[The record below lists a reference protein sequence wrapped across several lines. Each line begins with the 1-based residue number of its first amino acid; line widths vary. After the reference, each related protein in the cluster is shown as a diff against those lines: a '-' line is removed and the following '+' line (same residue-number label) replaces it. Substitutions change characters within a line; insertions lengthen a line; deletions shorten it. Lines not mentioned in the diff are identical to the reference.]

1 VFNFFDGQERDM
13 MALGTNLILIVVL
26 TLINAFFASAE
37 MAIVS
42 INKNKIKMLSEQGN
56 KNAQLVEQLIQEPTK
71 FLSTIQ
77 VGITLAGLFS
87 SAYAATGISDDLA
100 KVLDLIHIPYS
111 QNIALILVTVL
122 LSYFTLVFGELFP
135 KRLALKK
142 SEAIALFSVKPIIG
156 VQKLVTPFI
165 KLLSISTNILL
176 KLFGIR
182 EDDLEEKVSR
192 EEIRSLVEVA
202 QEHGAINQTER
213 TMINSIF
220 ELDDKP
226 AEEIMTPR
234 TEAYVLDIEKGIKE
248 YLPQLLQVKH
258 SRIPVYQGTRDNII
272 GILYM
277 KDFIEEAYNVGFEQV
292 DITQLLI
299 PPYFVPERKRIDDLF
314 KEMQDQK
321 KKISILVD
329 EYGGFSGIVTME
341 DLIEEIVGDIEDEY
355 ERIEEPDIHKIADN
369 TYLIRGNVLVEEV
382 NERLLLNFDT
392 DTEDYDTIAGMLIHA
407 LGHIPSE
414 EITRTIIIDHCEFH
428 IEKITNNRIMKVKLR
443 VLTDSKK

>member
-1 VFNFFDGQERDM
+1 MTIGANLV
-13 MALGTNLILIVVL
+13 LILTL
-26 TLINAFFASAE
+26 TLINVFFASAE

-42 INKNKIKMLSEQGN
+42 INKNKIKMLADKGN
-56 KNAQLVEQLIQEPTK
+56 KNAKSVEKLIQEPTK

-87 SAYAATGISDDLA
+87 SAYAATGISDDFAAL
-100 KVLDLIHIPYS
+100 LDIVHIPYS

-142 SEAIALFSVKPIIG
+142 SEAIALFSVKPIIV
-156 VQKLVTPFI
+156 VQKIVTPFI
-165 KLLSISTNILL
+165 KLLSFSTNLL
-176 KLFGIR
+176 LRLFGIR

-202 QEHGAINQTER
+202 QEHGTINLTER
-213 TMINSIF
+213 RMINSIF

-234 TEAYVLDIEKGIKE
+234 TEAFVINVEKNIKE
-248 YLPQLLQVKH
+248 YLPDLLHIKH
-258 SRIPVYQGTRDNII
+258 SRIPVFEGTRDNII

-277 KDFIEEAYNVGFEQV
+277 KDFIEEAFKVVFDQV
-292 DITQLLI
+292 EIKKLLC
-299 PPYFVPERKRIDDLF
+299 PAYFVPERKRIDDLF
-314 KEMQDQK
+314 KEMQEEK

-341 DLIEEIVGDIEDEY
+341 DLIEEIVGEIDDEY
-355 ERIEEPDIHKIADN
+355 DLIDEPDIRKIAEN
-369 TYLIRGNVLVEEV
+369 TYLIRGSVPVEVV
-382 NERLLLNFDT
+382 NERLLLNFEVE
-392 DTEDYDTIAGMLIHA
+392 TEDYDTIAGMIINK
-407 LGHIPSE
+407 LGHIPKE
-414 EITRTIIIDHCEFH
+414 DVQQTIKFDNCEFT
-428 IEKITNNRIMKVKLR
+428 IEKIKNNRIVKAKLKIL
-443 VLTDSKK
+443 VDINK

>member
-1 VFNFFDGQERDM
+1 MTIGANLV
-13 MALGTNLILIVVL
+13 LILTL

-42 INKNKIKMLSEQGN
+42 INKNKIKMLADKGN
-56 KNAQLVEQLIQEPTK
+56 KNAKSVEKLIQEPTK

-87 SAYAATGISDDLA
+87 SAYAATGISDDFAAL
-100 KVLDLIHIPYS
+100 LDIVHIPYS

-142 SEAIALFSVKPIIG
+142 SEAIALFSVKPIIV
-156 VQKLVTPFI
+156 VQKIVTPFI
-165 KLLSISTNILL
+165 KLLSVSTNLL
-176 KLFGIR
+176 LRLFGIR

-202 QEHGAINQTER
+202 QEHGTINLTER
-213 TMINSIF
+213 RMINSIF

-234 TEAYVLDIEKGIKE
+234 TEAYVINVEKNIKE
-248 YLPQLLQVKH
+248 YLPDLLHIKH
-258 SRIPVYQGTRDNII
+258 SRIPVFEGTRDNII

-277 KDFIEEAYNVGFEQV
+277 KDFIEEAFKVGFDQV
-292 DITQLLI
+292 EIKKLLC
-299 PPYFVPERKRIDDLF
+299 PAYFVPERKRIDDLF
-314 KEMQDQK
+314 KEMQEGK

-341 DLIEEIVGDIEDEY
+341 DLIEEIVGEIDDEY
-355 ERIEEPDIHKIADN
+355 DLKDEPDIRKIAEN
-369 TYLIRGNVLVEEV
+369 TYLIRGSVPVEVV
-382 NERLLLNFDT
+382 NERLLLNFEVE
-392 DTEDYDTIAGMLIHA
+392 TEDYDTIAGMIINM

-414 EITRTIIIDHCEFH
+414 EVQQSIKVENCEFT
-428 IEKITNNRIMKVKLR
+428 IEKITNNRIVQVKLKI
-443 VLTDSKK
+443 LGDSNK

>member
-1 VFNFFDGQERDM
+1 MTIGANLV
-13 MALGTNLILIVVL
+13 LILTL

-42 INKNKIKMLSEQGN
+42 INKNKIKMLADKGN
-56 KNAQLVEQLIQEPTK
+56 KNAKSVEKLIQEPTK

-87 SAYAATGISDDLA
+87 SAYAATGISDDFAAL
-100 KVLDLIHIPYS
+100 LDIVHIPYS

-142 SEAIALFSVKPIIG
+142 SEAIALFSVKPIIV
-156 VQKLVTPFI
+156 VQKIVTPFI
-165 KLLSISTNILL
+165 KLLSVSTNLL
-176 KLFGIR
+176 LRLFGIR

-202 QEHGAINQTER
+202 QEHGTINLTER
-213 TMINSIF
+213 RMINSIF

-234 TEAYVLDIEKGIKE
+234 TEAYVINVEKNIKE
-248 YLPQLLQVKH
+248 YLPDLLHIKH
-258 SRIPVYQGTRDNII
+258 SRIPVFEGTRDNII

-277 KDFIEEAYNVGFEQV
+277 KDFIEEAFKVGFDQV
-292 DITQLLI
+292 EIKKLLC
-299 PPYFVPERKRIDDLF
+299 PAYFVPERKRIDDLF
-314 KEMQDQK
+314 KEMQEGK

-341 DLIEEIVGDIEDEY
+341 DLIEEIVGEIDDEY
-355 ERIEEPDIHKIADN
+355 DLKDEPDIRKIAEN
-369 TYLIRGNVLVEEV
+369 TYLIRGSVPVEVV
-382 NERLLLNFDT
+382 NERLLLNFEVE
-392 DTEDYDTIAGMLIHA
+392 TEDYDTIAGMIINM

-414 EITRTIIIDHCEFH
+414 EVQQSIKVENCEFT
-428 IEKITNNRIMKVKLR
+428 IEKITNNRIVQVMLKILG
-443 VLTDSKK
+443 DSNK